1 MNHTLHVLALSDLH
15 GFLPQITK
23 PADIAILAGD
33 IIPLELQKN
42 LAHSKW
48 WFENEFADWVK
59 SLPVK
64 QVFMIAGN
72 HDFYLETIKKRDL
85 TALYKATDR
94 KLKYLM
100 NEETIYTDKNHAKW
114 SIFGT
119 PYCSQFFEWAFMRK
133 DSILTTKYKKIP
145 KKVDIII
152 SHDAPFACGD
162 VDVILAK
169 PQLGHLGNKPL
180 AERILETDYKILI
193 CGHIHTGDHSFNEEY
208 RTINVSILNEKY
220 QQGYDPT
227 YITIEK

>member
-1 MNHTLHVLALSDLH
+1 MKNKLKIIALSDLH
-15 GFLPQITK
+15 GLLPEITQS
-23 PADIAILAGD
+23 ADIAIIAGD

-42 LAHSKW
+42 LEHSKW
-48 WFENEFADWVK
+48 WFENEFAAWID
-59 SLPVK
+59 SIPVK
-64 QVFMIAGN
+64 KVFFIAGN
-72 HDFYLETIKKRDL
+72 HDFYLETIKKQEL
-85 TALYKATDR
+85 SNLYKITKK

-100 NEETIYTDKNHAKW
+100 NENTVYTDEYGVSW

-119 PYCSQFFEWAFMRK
+119 PYCSQFFEWPFMRK

-162 VDVILAK
+162 ADVILAK
-169 PQLGHLGNKPL
+169 PQLGHIGNKPL
-180 AERILETDYKILI
+180 AERIMETDYKILI

-220 QQGYDPT
+220 KQGYDPT